1 MHVAEDMERPTVLPS
16 GRPKRAT
23 SPRYGRMVHS
33 RHFAMVDERRSA
45 WRYQLKLAL
54 KYNIRDKG
62 ALQIGSGETRDI
74 SSQSLRF
81 TADTPLPAK
90 SLIELSIDWPAKRDE
105 APPLRL
111 TVIGTVLRCTSTD
124 VVVLIN
130 RYGLDPAAAPAP
142 A

>member
-1 MHVAEDMERPTVLPS
+1 MLPT
-16 GRPKRAT
+16 GRPKKAT
-23 SPRYGRMVHS
+23 SPRYGGTAPS
-33 RHFAMVDERRSA
+33 RHYGISAAIDDRRSA

-54 KYNIRDKG
+54 KYKVSDKC
-62 ALQIGSGETRDI
+62 ASQIGCGETCDI

-90 SLIELSIDWPAKRDE
+90 SLIELSIDWPARREE

-111 TVIGTVLRCTSTD
+111 TVIGTVLRCNSRD
-124 VVVLIN
+124 IVVLIS